1 MQAKWTKIIFLFS
14 VAILSAGGVAG
25 AQGFGNSAGIGTV
38 RRLARV
44 KSFQRPSGGKEQL
57 LKSEFALTRNNIT
70 FTRPSVSSQEV
81 LSRVKQAGEQARKSA
96 LRFYEFSEARALH
109 NSFSPKMPQGVTP
122 LLAST
127 FQVNPS
133 SMSEQGD
140 SISGTVFKTT
150 YNGQEEIY
158 GVIPMHALGTSSS
171 YSSSIGRHLTADVFD
186 PARRKFIR
194 LQGDV
199 VQISSPEFLDA
210 ALVKFHKQDE
220 HLLHPLSLNLSMP
233 TWNTLLN
240 SQGFAL
246 QRSVYIPGRRITKI
260 EPFVLQTTIP
270 YPRNLRKGL
279 CGSAVT
285 DETGTLVGIHNGS
298 SCRHKD
304 ERYDTGYVT
313 PAWVFERLVQ
323 AYHNDGHA
331 KVSIEVEEKTL
342 IELNVDEYISEI
354 SLIGSGGMTLGHYVL
369 DHKFSYSSLQK
380 LLEDHYPSYIDF
392 TVHRV
397 QWNEDGTF
405 VVDSCFDTPDLV
417 KKYRYD
423 TETEVLEEVPY
434 PTPKAEKKGFLSRIF
449 KRK

>member
-1 MQAKWTKIIFLFS
+1 MQTKLTKIIFLFS
-14 VAILSAGGVAG
+14 VAILSAGGVVC

-38 RRLARV
+38 KRLARV
-44 KSFQRPSGGKEQL
+44 KSFQRPSGGKAQF
-57 LKSEFALTRNNIT
+57 LKSELSFNRSDLS
-70 FTRPSVSSQEV
+70 FTRPSVSTNEV
-81 LSRVKQAGEQARKSA
+81 LSRIKQAGEQARKSA

-127 FQVNPS
+127 FQANPS
-133 SMSEQGD
+133 SMSEQGN

-158 GVIPMHALGTSSS
+158 GVIPMHALGTSSA

-194 LQGDV
+194 LQGDI

-233 TWNTLLN
+233 TWNTSLN
-240 SQGFAL
+240 SQGFAF
-246 QRSVYIPGRRITKI
+246 QRSVYIPGRRVTKI
-260 EPFVLQTTIP
+260 EPFVFQTTIP
-270 YPRNLRKGL
+270 YPRDLRQGL

-298 SCRHKD
+298 SCRHED
-304 ERYDTGYVT
+304 EQYDTGYVT

-369 DHKFSYSSLQK
+369 HHKFSYSSLQK

-405 VVDSCFDTPDLV
+405 VVDSRFDTPGSA
-417 KKYRYD
+417 KIYRYD
-423 TETEVLEEVPY
+423 TETETVELVVPSA
-434 PTPKAEKKGFLSRIF
+434 PKVKKPNFFSRIF
-449 KRK
+449 KRQ